1 MQTFRWIK
9 DTLQFNSWGIF
20 VRIVWRFFGIFWQ
33 LFHVVSIQKDSWRS
47 AIKIK
52 GFPCGYWA
60 SIYLQL
66 SSYCNPPPPSLPW
79 WVEQGGCLFGRFKP
93 PQSLTSCLL
102 TLSAAADLSKAA
114 AMPAAPN
121 NEQSKNP
128 DFVQNLLFFLFPT
141 PFKNTVRLHC
151 FYFFLLGIKDDNK

>member
-1 MQTFRWIK
+1 MKLFLQRILKEIMKTKKYNLEHQT
-9 DTLQFNSWGIF
+9 LG
-20 VRIVWRFFGIFWQ
+20 WRFICPIVPATQRIKLEIDGF
-33 LFHVVSIQKDSWRS
+33 QKDSWRS

-60 SIYLQL
+60 SIYLLL

-128 DFVQNLLFFLFPT
+128 DFVQNLFFSLSNRAFS
-141 PFKNTVRLHC
+141 KS
-151 FYFFLLGIKDDNK
+151 